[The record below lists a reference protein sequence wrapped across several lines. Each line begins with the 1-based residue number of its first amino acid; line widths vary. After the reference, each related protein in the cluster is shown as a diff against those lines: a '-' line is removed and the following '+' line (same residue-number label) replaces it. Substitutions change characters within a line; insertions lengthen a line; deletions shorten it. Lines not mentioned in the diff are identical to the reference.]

1 MPSRCGGCRIVPCG
15 GSSSDE
21 YGERPQVRK
30 HSWVVCVAGRSRQLV
45 RSAHRFPVV
54 VSCLLATALV
64 LFSPVAFADA
74 PTESVDGVELR
85 LKPLP
90 DGVKKMRIENVAD
103 GSHRIVITMADGREE
118 RLRPDEFIARID
130 HETRNRRFFYRLLN
144 ITGPVGVAWVLFGL
158 LGQVIFAGRM
168 ILQWLVSEKQQR
180 SVVPVAFWWMSLGG
194 ASMML
199 VYFVWRRDIVGV
211 LGQSTGWVIYGRN
224 LWFIY
229 REGRAS

>member
-1 MPSRCGGCRIVPCG
+1 MPELHVWSIVG
-15 GSSSDE
+15 NGS
-21 YGERPQVRK
+21 
-30 HSWVVCVAGRSRQLV
+30 
-45 RSAHRFPVV
+45 
-54 VSCLLATALV
+54 
-64 LFSPVAFADA
+64 
-74 PTESVDGVELR
+74 
-85 LKPLP
+85 
-90 DGVKKMRIENVAD
+90 
-103 GSHRIVITMADGREE
+103 
-118 RLRPDEFIARID
+118 
-130 HETRNRRFFYRLLN
+130 RFFYRLLN

-199 VYFVWRRDIVGV
+199 IYFVWRRDIVGV